1 MPRRSATD
9 AARTREGIAA
19 AARAAFAMDGYSGAS
34 TARIARDAGVSEG
47 ALFHH
52 FPTKAA
58 LFREVFVALE
68 GELDAHVRAASRD
81 GAPMDAFLAGCRAS
95 VQFGARPDYQRVVLV
110 DGPTVLGD
118 AEWRKVD
125 AQIGLATVARGLRNL
140 AGRDNLSAEAARPL
154 SVLVMGAV
162 NEVIFALARKEEGV
176 EIEACLDALARML
189 SPWMDGA
196 PDQQMLPPGGA
207 VSPQG

>member
-9 AARTREGIAA
+9 AARTREAIAS
-19 AARAAFAMDGYSGAS
+19 AARAAFAREGYAGAS

-52 FPTKAA
+52 FQTKAA

-68 GELDAHVRAASRD
+68 DELDAHVRAASRD
-81 GAPMDAFLAGCRAS
+81 GAPMDAFLAGCRSAMT
-95 VQFGARPDYQRVVLV
+95 FGARPDYQRIVLI

-125 AQIGLATVARGLRNL
+125 AQIGLATLTRGLRNL
-140 AGRDNLSAEAARPL
+140 AGRDNLSLAAARPL
-154 SVLVMGAV
+154 SVLVMGAL
-162 NEVIFALARKEEGV
+162 NEMIFALARKEEGV
-176 EIEACLDALARML
+176 ELEACLDALARML
-189 SPWMDGA
+189 SPWMDGQGDRSSTEA
-196 PDQQMLPPGGA
+196 GSGA
-207 VSPQG
+207 

>member
-1 MPRRSATD
+1 MPRRSASD
-9 AARTREGIAA
+9 AALTREAIVA
-19 AARAAFAMDGYSGAS
+19 AARAAFAADGYGGAS

-47 ALFHH
+47 AVFHH
-52 FPTKAA
+52 FPNKAA

-68 GELDAHVRAASRD
+68 AELDAHVRTASRD

-95 VQFGARPDYQRVVLV
+95 MQFGARPDYQRVVLV

-125 AQIGLATVARGLRNL
+125 AQLGLATVARGLRNL
-140 AGRDNLSAEAARPL
+140 AGRDNLSAAAARPL
-154 SVLVMGAV
+154 SVLVMGAI
-162 NEVIFALARKEEGV
+162 NEVIFALARKEDGV

-189 SPWMDGA
+189 SPWMDGQG
-196 PDQQMLPPGGA
+196 DSSITGA
-207 VSPQG
+207 GSGA

>member
-1 MPRRSATD
+1 MPRRSASD
-9 AARTREGIAA
+9 AALTREAIAA
-19 AARAAFAMDGYSGAS
+19 AARAAFAADGYAAAS

-68 GELDAHVRAASRD
+68 SELDAHVRAVSRD
-81 GAPMDAFLAGCRAS
+81 GAPLDAFLAGCRAS
-95 VQFGARPDYQRVVLV
+95 MQFGARPDYQRIVLV

-125 AQIGLATVARGLRNL
+125 AQLGLATVARGLRNL
-140 AGRDNLSAEAARPL
+140 AGRDNLSAESARPL
-154 SVLVMGAV
+154 SVLVMGAI
-162 NEVIFALARKEEGV
+162 NEVIFALARKEQGV
-176 EIEACLDALARML
+176 EIEACLEALARML
-189 SPWMDGA
+189 SPWMDG
-196 PDQQMLPPGGA
+196 
-207 VSPQG
+207 QGDTPVKAEGSSA

>member
-9 AARTREGIAA
+9 AARTREAIAA
-19 AARAAFAMDGYSGAS
+19 AARAAFAVDGYAGAS

-52 FPTKAA
+52 FRTKAA
-58 LFREVFVALE
+58 LFREVFVTLE

-81 GAPMDAFLAGCRAS
+81 GAPIDAFLAGCRAS
-95 VQFGARPDYQRVVLV
+95 MQFGTRPDYQRVVLV

-125 AQIGLATVARGLRNL
+125 AQLGLATVARGLRNL

-154 SVLVMGAV
+154 SVLVMGAL

-189 SPWMDGA
+189 SPWMDG
-196 PDQQMLPPGGA
+196 
-207 VSPQG
+207 QGDNDATEAGSGV

>member
-9 AARTREGIAA
+9 AARTREGITA

-58 LFREVFVALE
+58 LFPEVFVALE

-196 PDQQMLPPGGA
+196 PDQQRLPLGGA

>member
-1 MPRRSATD
+1 MPRRSVTD
-9 AARTREGIAA
+9 AARTREAIAA
-19 AARAAFAMDGYSGAS
+19 AARAAFAVDGYAGAS

-52 FPTKAA
+52 FQTKAA

-81 GAPMDAFLAGCRAS
+81 GAPIDAFLAGCRAS
-95 VQFGARPDYQRVVLV
+95 MQFGARPDYQRVVLV

-125 AQIGLATVARGLRNL
+125 AQMGLATVARGLRNL
-140 AGRDNLSAEAARPL
+140 AGRDRLSAEAARPL

-176 EIEACLDALARML
+176 EIEACLDTLARML
-189 SPWMDGA
+189 SPWMDG
-196 PDQQMLPPGGA
+196 
-207 VSPQG
+207 QGDRCPTEAGSSG

>member
-19 AARAAFAMDGYSGAS
+19 AARAAFAADGYSGAS

-68 GELDAHVRAASRD
+68 GELDDHVRAASRD

-125 AQIGLATVARGLRNL
+125 AQLGLATVARGLRNL

-176 EIEACLDALARML
+176 ELEACLDALARML
-189 SPWMDGA
+189 SPWMDDQGDSSAKGA
-196 PDQQMLPPGGA
+196 GSSG
-207 VSPQG
+207 

>member
-81 GAPMDAFLAGCRAS
+81 GPPMDAFLAGCRAS
-95 VQFGARPDYQRVVLV
+95 MQFGARPDYQRVVLV

-189 SPWMDGA
+189 SPWMDDQGDSSTTGA
-196 PDQQMLPPGGA
+196 GSSG
-207 VSPQG
+207 

>member
-1 MPRRSATD
+1 MPRRSAMD
-9 AARTREGIAA
+9 AARTRQGIAA
-19 AARAAFAMDGYSGAS
+19 AARAAFAMDGYAGAS

-52 FPTKAA
+52 FQTKAA

-68 GELDAHVRAASRD
+68 GELDAHVRAASRE
-81 GAPMDAFLAGCRAS
+81 GAPMEAFLAGCRAS

-125 AQIGLATVARGLRNL
+125 AQLGLATVARGLRNL

-176 EIEACLDALARML
+176 ELEACLAALSRML
-189 SPWMDGA
+189 SPWMDGQGDRSATAIAAA
-196 PDQQMLPPGGA
+196 PSA
-207 VSPQG
+207 